1 MKKVTTI
8 IVSMSLLIFLSS
20 CSSVKVANNW
30 KDIETSNLRSKN
42 VLVVSKTD
50 NDVARIQ
57 FESDMVK
64 NLSKSN
70 VKAVESFRMYP
81 NLNLNG
87 DLNQE
92 ELNQYK
98 SDLLDIGIEIVITN
112 VLKDIQEY
120 KETAI
125 QGSEYYV
132 STYPTIYYRGYRR
145 GFYRYSNTYY
155 VSEYPTTHITSKGKK
170 YILETQTF
178 DLTKPINNQLIS
190 VITTVVDNPET
201 MGAVS
206 KDFSKKVI
214 NELVK

>member
-8 IVSMSLLIFLSS
+8 IGSMTLLIFSSS
-20 CSSVKVANNW
+20 CSSVKVTNNW
-30 KDIETSNLRSKN
+30 KDIETSSLSSKN

-57 FESDMVK
+57 FETDMVE
-64 NLSKSN
+64 NLSKSK
-70 VKAVESFRMYP
+70 VKAVESFKMYP
-81 NLNLNG
+81 NLSLNR
-87 DLNQE
+87 DMNQE

-98 SDLLDIGIEIVITN
+98 SDLLEIGIDIVITN
-112 VLKDIQEY
+112 VLKDIQKYE
-120 KETAI
+120 ETVI
-125 QGSEYYV
+125 HGSEYYV
-132 STYPTIYYRGYRR
+132 SVYPTFYYRGYRR

-155 VSEYPTTHITSKGKK
+155 VNEYPTTQIMSKGKK

-178 DLTKPINNQLIS
+178 DLTKPTNNQLIS
-190 VITTVVDNPET
+190 VITTVLDNPET
-201 MGAVS
+201 MGSVS

>member
-112 VLKDIQEY
+112 V
-120 KETAI
+120 AP
-125 QGSEYYV
+125 
-132 STYPTIYYRGYRR
+132 PTFPSSSR
-145 GFYRYSNTYY
+145 
-155 VSEYPTTHITSKGKK
+155 
-170 YILETQTF
+170 
-178 DLTKPINNQLIS
+178 
-190 VITTVVDNPET
+190 
-201 MGAVS
+201 
-206 KDFSKKVI
+206 
-214 NELVK
+214 